1 MVVETHLDASMEIY
15 QNTPRGYRVNTR
27 AGGVIPHQ
35 ITLVSPLSHMAD
47 MDQITQRL
55 SCLNQWPVLQIL
67 MMNPNATTHGDMGWG
82 WA

>member
-1 MVVETHLDASMEIY
+1 MVVETHLDTSMEIY

-67 MMNPNATTHGDMGWG
+67 MMNPNATTHVDMGWG